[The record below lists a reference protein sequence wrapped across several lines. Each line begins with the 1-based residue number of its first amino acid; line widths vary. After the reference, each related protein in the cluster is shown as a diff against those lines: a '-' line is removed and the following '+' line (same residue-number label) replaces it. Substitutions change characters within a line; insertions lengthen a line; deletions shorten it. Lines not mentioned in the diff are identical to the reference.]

1 MPPVNVTVTWP
12 ANAAGPVVDIDPIVV
27 PKGSGA
33 TVIRW
38 TSGPGVSALQIIGL
52 PADVFSPPT
61 SNGPVP
67 NFSTTDAN
75 RVAGAYTYS
84 VSAVRSS
91 GGAAQHDPRIENGGG

>member
-1 MPPVNVTVTWP
+1 MPPITVTVTWP
-12 ANAAGPVVDIDPIVV
+12 ANAPEPSVDVDPIVV

-61 SNGPVP
+61 SNAPVP

-75 RVAGAYTYS
+75 RVAGDYAYT
-84 VSAVRSS
+84 VTAVRS
-91 GGAAQHDPRIENGGG
+91 GGRTAQHDPRIQNGG